1 MILAV
6 LLLIVLWIPTAKE
19 SRDLVAIYMNNV
31 ISDIIVLQKIN
42 GLIYKHVNLL
52 NKMDNIVLLT
62 KIAVLDHIV
71 GT

>member
-1 MILAV
+1 
-6 LLLIVLWIPTAKE
+6 
-19 SRDLVAIYMNNV
+19 LVAIYMNNV

-52 NKMDNIVLLT
+52 NKMDNIVILT